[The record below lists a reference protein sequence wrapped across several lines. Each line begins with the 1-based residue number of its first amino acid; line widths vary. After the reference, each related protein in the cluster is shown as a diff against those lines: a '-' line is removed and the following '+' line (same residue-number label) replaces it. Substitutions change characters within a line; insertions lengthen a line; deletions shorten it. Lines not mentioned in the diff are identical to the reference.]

1 MELREYWAIVAR
13 RWPLIGVVTILTFAA
28 SLSMVWFG
36 PSYYKSELKLAVG
49 VKPEP
54 APPPGQKDYYSYDR
68 YYTWLT
74 SEYLVDDLG
83 EVIKSDSFL
92 KEVSQSPRL
101 NGMPIGKEAIRRDLS
116 VKKTHRILTIVVTTQ
131 NPHTS
136 FVVAN
141 AIKETLEEKA
151 QDYFAQLDSEGAVIR
166 MLDDPAAE
174 AEMGTMRKLI
184 EIGLRTAV
192 GLLAAIGLAFL
203 LHYLDPAVRSSQE
216 AERLLGLPVLAELP

>member
-28 SLSMVWFG
+28 SLYMVWFG
-36 PSYYKSELKLAVG
+36 PTYYKSELRLAVSI
-49 VKPEP
+49 KPEP
-54 APPPGQKDYYSYDR
+54 APPPGQKDYYTYDR

-74 SEYLVDDLG
+74 AEYLVDDLG
-83 EVIKSDSFL
+83 EVIRSDAFL
-92 KEVSQSPRL
+92 KEVSQRL
-101 NGMPIGKEAIRRDLS
+101 GGMSVGKEAIRRDLS

-141 AIKETLEEKA
+141 AIKETLDERA
-151 QDYFAQLDSEGAVIR
+151 HDFFAQLDSENAVIQ
-166 MLDDPAAE
+166 MLDDPVAE

-184 EIGLRTAV
+184 EIGLRTIVAF
-192 GLLAAIGLAFL
+192 LAAIGLAFL
-203 LHYLDPAVRSSQE
+203 LHYLDPTVRDSQE